1 MDRLI
6 NCKNKKG
13 EENLKRLFIVFMTAI
28 SLFAFSIGASA
39 QTTSGDLTSTKAM
52 KLALSA
58 REHFWSVMSGHNVKV
73 KNSTCS
79 AKSFQYKGQYYRYF
93 CSEFSTKTKLVKYM
107 NEAYTLNS
115 IDKAFKKY
123 HFIEYKGKMAQ
134 PDADGG
140 SLADW
145 KNAKA
150 KLIYQRKDV
159 RQYQFTVPVPV
170 DNKIVENFKQ
180 NVTFV
185 KVRGQWQINAFD
197 AVR

>member
-1 MDRLI
+1 M
-6 NCKNKKG
+6 
-13 EENLKRLFIVFMTAI
+13 KRIFMVFITSIA
-28 SLFAFSIGASA
+28 LFAFSIGASA
-39 QTTSGDLTSTKAM
+39 QTTSGDLTSSKAM

-58 REHFWSVMSGHNVKV
+58 REHFWSVMGGHNVKAE
-73 KNSTCS
+73 NYFCS
-79 AKSFQYKGQYYRYF
+79 SRSFQNKGQYYRYF
-93 CSEFSTKTKLVKYM
+93 CSEFDTKTKLVNYM
-107 NEAYTLNS
+107 NEVFTLNA

-123 HFIEYKGKMAQ
+123 HFIVYKGKMAQ

-159 RQYQFTVPVPV
+159 RLYQFTVPVPI
-170 DNKIVENFKQ
+170 DNKIVETFKQ

-185 KVRGQWQINAFD
+185 KVRGKWQINDFD